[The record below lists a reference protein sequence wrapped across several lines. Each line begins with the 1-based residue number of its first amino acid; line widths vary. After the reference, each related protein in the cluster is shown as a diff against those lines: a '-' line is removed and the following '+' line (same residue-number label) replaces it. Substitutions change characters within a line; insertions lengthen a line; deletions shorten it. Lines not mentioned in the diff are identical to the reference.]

1 MEVPITP
8 RCVTAG
14 GSAYHGRVE
23 KVTVPR
29 SGEVAAE
36 NEEATEA
43 WSGVLF
49 DRFVEYRDLIVE
61 GLRAH
66 GDAAML
72 LYPPEPGDRVI
83 DIGCGFGDTTQQ
95 LAGLVGPDG
104 QAVGVDVS
112 EPFIR
117 ASIAEAAE
125 AGVENVEFF
134 AADVQVGDL
143 QGPYDYAFSR
153 MGLMFF
159 ANPVQ
164 ALRNIRGSLRPGGRL
179 VGAVWRRKLDNEWLH
194 RAEQATEQYLEEPE
208 EPEDVRCGPG
218 PFSMAN
224 PDTVS
229 EQLQIAGFERPS
241 FTRCDIPIK
250 IGNDL
255 NHAVAFNMALGPAA
269 ELLRI
274 CPAEEVDRLRPKVER
289 DIRDVLADYVK
300 DDGLVL
306 GPASTWIVTATVPE

>member
-1 MEVPITP
+1 
-8 RCVTAG
+8 
-14 GSAYHGRVE
+14 VE

-29 SGEVAAE
+29 SGEVASE
-36 NEEATEA
+36 NEEATQA

-66 GDAAML
+66 GDAAMQ

-229 EQLQIAGFERPS
+229 EQLQIAGFEQPT

-255 NHAVAFNMALGPAA
+255 DHAVAFNMALGPAA

-289 DIRDVLADYVK
+289 DIRNVLADYVE
-300 DDGLVL
+300 DGGLVL
-306 GPASTWIVTATVPE
+306 GPASTWIVTATVPD

>member
-1 MEVPITP
+1 
-8 RCVTAG
+8 
-14 GSAYHGRVE
+14 VE
-23 KVTVPR
+23 NVTVSR
-29 SGEVAAE
+29 TGEVAAE

-61 GLRAH
+61 GLKAH
-66 GDAAML
+66 GDAAMQ
-72 LYPPEPGDRVI
+72 LYSPEPGDRVI

-104 QAVGVDVS
+104 HAVGVDVS

-164 ALRNIRGSLRPGGRL
+164 ALRNIRGSLSPGGRL

-229 EQLQIAGFERPS
+229 EQLQIAGFERPT

-255 NHAVAFNMALGPAA
+255 DHAVAFNMALGPAA

-289 DIRDVLADYVK
+289 DIRSVLADYVE

-306 GPASTWIVTATVPE
+306 GPASTWIVTATLPE